1 MTSPRLAF
9 LILSIATLTNLA
21 PKKYFV
27 ELTERNCF
35 RVCVQSRILN
45 LIREFI
51 VSVRVFEC
59 REMRDL
65 YTDRHEAQSSKKGV
79 KKGCEGR

>member
-1 MTSPRLAF
+1 MKSPPLAF

-21 PKKYFV
+21 PKNYFV

-35 RVCVQSRILN
+35 RVCVWSRILN
-45 LIREFI
+45 LVREFI

-59 REMRDL
+59 GEMRDL
-65 YTDRHEAQSSKKGV
+65 STDRHEAQSSKKKKS
-79 KKGCEGR
+79 KKGL